1 MVFRQ
6 AHLARIV
13 LPRLHCEPRSA
24 RLRLNPFSRRD
35 RSLTRGSIHPAGCKI
50 TGRCGRLRGPLHW
63 KALGLEFAIEEKGE
77 GDLRTALL
85 TLHQKEYY
93 IAFYARGATPSF
105 GLRDWNL
112 ANCSSQRIRPVICIT
127 TKSVRIDP
135 IVMARPVNPFS

>member
-6 AHLARIV
+6 VHLARIA

-24 RLRLNPFSRRD
+24 RLRLNRFSRRA

-50 TGRCGRLRGPLHW
+50 IGRCGRLRGPLHW
-63 KALGLEFAIEEKGE
+63 KALELEIAIEAKGE
-77 GDLRTALL
+77 RELRMALL

-93 IAFYARGATPSF
+93 IAFYAREATPSF

-112 ANCSSQRIRPVICIT
+112 AKCSSQRGI
-127 TKSVRIDP
+127 
-135 IVMARPVNPFS
+135 